1 MYFRQR
7 VRKIRANQGLTQEQF
22 GKMLGVSKTTIYEWE
37 RGLHYPD
44 DKNLKKLADFMDL
57 TPDELA
63 YNFFDYEVWV
73 DFGEGQTKKLYAV
86 FSRKREAELYIEFLK
101 ERNLPRSGKLEIKEI

>member
-73 DFGEGQTKKLYAV
+73 VILAKDKLKSFLHSLEA
-86 FSRKREAELYIEFLK
+86 SLKQKRTLNF
-101 ERNLPRSGKLEIKEI
+101 

>member
-37 RGLHYPD
+37 RSLHYPD

-73 DFGEGQTKKLYAV
+73 DFGEGQTKKLLALV
-86 FSRKREAELYIEFLK
+86 RSEFEAKAYIKFFK
-101 ERNLPRSGKLEIKEI
+101 EHGLPLSGKLEIKEL

>member
-1 MYFRQR
+1 MYFSQR
-7 VRKIRANQGLTQEQF
+7 IKKIRANQGLTQEQF
-22 GKMLGVSKTTIYEWE
+22 GKLLGVSKTTIYEWE

-44 DKNLKKLADFMDL
+44 NKNLKKLADFMDL

-63 YNFFDYEVWV
+63 YNSFDYEVWV

-101 ERNLPRSGKLEIKEI
+101 ERNLPRIGKLEIKEL

>member
-57 TPDELA
+57 TPTELA
-63 YNFFDYEVWV
+63 CNYFEYEVWANY
-73 DFGEGQTKKLYAV
+73 GEGQAKGLYAA
-86 FSRKREAELYIEFLK
+86 FRHKREAELYIEFLK
-101 ERNLPRSGKLEIKEI
+101 DRNLPRIGKLEIKEI